1 MKRIY
6 IILALM
12 VLLFAG
18 AYVIYDNYL
27 ASEEETLMETS
38 SSIEIAVKDVPA
50 ESTVDADSE
59 KNDTESSTVVTV
71 QKPESPSS
79 TDSSEKEDESESSA
93 ESQTVSQEE
102 GWQGP
107 ESNYL
112 NAEGDLLNLSDNY
125 GKGTLINI
133 WASWCEPC
141 RVEMPY
147 FEEAYQ
153 TYGDDINFI
162 MMDALESKPSE
173 TKEAAEAFFE
183 EMALSMPIYFD
194 HQMNNQYLFGATI
207 LPLTVILDDEGKVVE
222 IVRGQVSPA
231 KLNQMI
237 EKIR

>member
-18 AYVIYDNYL
+18 AYVIYDHYL

-50 ESTVDADSE
+50 ESTVDADSD

-141 RVEMPY
+141 KVEMPY

-153 TYGDDINFI
+153 TYGDDINFLMI
-162 MMDALESKPSE
+162 NATESKPTE
-173 TKEAAEAFFE
+173 TQEAALTFAD
-183 EMALSMPIYFD
+183 EMDLSMPIYFD
-194 HQMNNQYLFGATI
+194 TEMSNQYLFGATI
-207 LPLTVILDDEGKVVE
+207 LPLTVILDAEGHVEE

-231 KLNQMI
+231 KLTQLI
-237 EKIR
+237 EQIL